1 MSINLAPEWKKNL
14 KYFSTLGLTP
24 AELEIQRFAAG
35 TPALLEL
42 NEKVHRQ
49 YPQELNWLLQPAGW
63 IFSIAPNFIFSA
75 TNQKALPTTSHKDMN
90 F

>member
-14 KYFSTLGLTP
+14 KYFSTLGLTH

-35 TPALLEL
+35 TPAMLEL

-49 YPQELNWLLQPAGW
+49 YPLELNWLLQPAGW

-75 TNQKALPTTSHKDMN
+75 TNQKVLPTTSHKDMN